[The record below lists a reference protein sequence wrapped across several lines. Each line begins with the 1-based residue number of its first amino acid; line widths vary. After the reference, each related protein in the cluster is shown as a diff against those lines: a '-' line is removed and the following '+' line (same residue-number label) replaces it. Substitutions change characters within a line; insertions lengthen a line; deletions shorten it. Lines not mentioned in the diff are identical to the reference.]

1 METVDLVKAVVNLHH
16 GWAVADQFEVTF
28 NGGEPFEEQNSNAL
42 HYIKGVV
49 EDILH
54 SKILS
59 EDAHDELHTYKENL
73 DDYMV
78 GSYAPN
84 TNHGVDG
91 L

>member
-1 METVDLVKAVVNLHH
+1 MQTIDLVKAVINSEH
-16 GWAVADQFEVTF
+16 GWAVADQFEATF
-28 NGGEPFEEQNSNAL
+28 HNDPFERQNSNAL
-42 HYIKGVV
+42 RYIKGVV

>member
-16 GWAVADQFEVTF
+16 GWAVADQFEATF
-28 NGGEPFEEQNSNAL
+28 NGESFEEQNSNAL
-42 HYIKGVV
+42 RYIKGVV

-73 DDYMV
+73 EDYMV
-78 GSYAPN
+78 GVAK
-84 TNHGVDG
+84 
-91 L
+91 

>member
-1 METVDLVKAVVNLHH
+1 METVDLVKAVVNSEH

-28 NGGEPFEEQNSNAL
+28 NGESFEEQNSNAL
-42 HYIKGVV
+42 RYIKGVV

-59 EDAHDELHTYKENL
+59 EDTHDELHTYTENL

-78 GSYAPN
+78 RVAKI
-84 TNHGVDG
+84 
-91 L
+91 